1 MAPNSFAQ
9 RYFELTNQ
17 DPYIQSVARPGQTI
31 TKKMPYEYG
40 VIIGGQTV
48 NGVVQPLLTLAAGAI
63 TSTLA
68 TLADSDFVLSAISA
82 SVNINANSDMKFNR
96 NLTLQIQD
104 ASTGKYFYSAP
115 TVMALS
121 AGGGGFPLVYAAPRV
136 LRPNTILN
144 VTAQNRDTGQDY
156 QSMYITFH
164 GTRIFYADQA
174 QAA

>member
-1 MAPNSFAQ
+1 MASSFAQ

-40 VIIGGQTV
+40 VAIGAQTV
-48 NGVVQPLLTLAAGAI
+48 NGLLQPNLTLAAGAI
-63 TSTLA
+63 TTALA
-68 TLADSDFVLSAISA
+68 TLADSDFVLSALSA
-82 SVNINANSDMKFNR
+82 SVNISANSDMKFNR
-96 NLTLQIQD
+96 NLTLQIVD
-104 ASTGKYFYSAP
+104 ASTGKYFFSAP
-115 TVMALS
+115 TVMALC
-121 AGGGGFPLVYAAPRV
+121 AGGGGFPLVFAAPRV

-156 QSMYITFH
+156 LTMFVTLH
-164 GTRIFYADQA
+164 GTRIFYGDPA